1 MSTSKA
7 IGMKLRQLRGNRSRA
22 EVASAIGVSVSAIQM
37 YENGT
42 RIPRDQTKFAIADFY
57 GETVGAI
64 FYTREPHET
73 CAKEAVQQ

>member
-1 MSTSKA
+1 MSTRES
-7 IGMKLRQLRGNRSRA
+7 IGLKLRELRGKRSRA

-42 RIPRDQTKFAIADFY
+42 RIPRDQTKSAIADFY

-64 FYTREPHET
+64 FYAQEPHET
-73 CAKEAVQQ
+73 CASD